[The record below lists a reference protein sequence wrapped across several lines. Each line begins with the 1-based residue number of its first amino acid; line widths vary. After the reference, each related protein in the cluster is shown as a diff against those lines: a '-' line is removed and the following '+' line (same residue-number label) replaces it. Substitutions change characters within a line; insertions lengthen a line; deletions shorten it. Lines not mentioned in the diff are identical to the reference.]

1 MDDVNPGRA
10 NALGVMPNGGF
21 ALIAG
26 IGVALA
32 ALAAAITAA
41 SVEGEGAALAAVGR
55 AAMVALPIGV
65 GVYAWHRRP
74 GERFGLLL
82 TIAGFAWFLT
92 TFSESENELVY
103 SIGRVSGWLV
113 EPGLI
118 YLILVFP
125 FGRLTTRVDRRLVW
139 AAAALVATVFLPSA
153 LIAESYPVPAAWTSC
168 TESCPDNAFFVL
180 GSEPAFVDSV
190 LVPLRDA
197 LTMVLFAAVTLRLI
211 QRVRG
216 ASVLARLTLA
226 PVLGVAAAR
235 LVVLCL
241 LGITRFAGAGTT
253 YEAIASWMFAL
264 GLPAMALAF
273 LIGLLR
279 WRLYIAERLQGVE
292 MRLGATSTRTEL
304 RSALAALLND
314 SSLEVGYPDRNGGG
328 WVDSHGRALAL
339 PAPDASRCVTE
350 IHAEDE
356 RVAVIVHDAALADQT
371 EFVRA
376 AAWSALV
383 AFENHRLTARIES
396 SLRQT
401 RESRARILVNADA
414 QRRRIEQNLHDGAQQ
429 RLVALRVQLELTEEL
444 LKQDPE
450 RGLAKLHTLGPSV
463 EETIDEIRSLAR
475 GVYPS
480 LLADRGLAE
489 ALRATAQM
497 GPIHATVQP
506 DGVGRYPSEVESAV
520 YFCCLEALQNAYKHA
535 EGAKTIS
542 ISLANGDNL
551 RFEVSDDGAGFDVD
565 ATPAGAGLTNMRDRL
580 AAIGGEVTLSS
591 TAGRGTVVSG
601 SVFLPP
607 GDEQPFRI

>member
-1 MDDVNPGRA
+1 MTGYSAV
-10 NALGVMPNGGF
+10 
-21 ALIAG
+21 

-32 ALAAAITAA
+32 ALAAVITAA
-41 SVEGEGAALAAVGR
+41 NVEGEATALAAVGR
-55 AAMVALPIGV
+55 ASMVALPIGV
-65 GVYAWHRRP
+65 GLYARHRRP
-74 GERFGLLL
+74 GDRFGLLL

-92 TFSESENELVY
+92 TLAESGNELVY

-125 FGRLTTRVDRRLVW
+125 FGRLASRVDRALVW
-139 AAAALVATVFLPSA
+139 TAVALVAAFYLPSA
-153 LIAESYPVPAAWTSC
+153 LISDSYPVPAPWTSC
-168 TESCPDNAFFVL
+168 TSSCPDNAFFLL
-180 GSEPAFVDSV
+180 GSEPGFVDSV
-190 LVPLRDA
+190 LVPLREV
-197 LTMVLFAAVTLRLI
+197 LTVLLFSAVTLRLV

-216 ASVLARLTLA
+216 ATTLARLTLT
-226 PVLGVAAAR
+226 PVLSVAAAR
-235 LVVLCL
+235 LAVLCL
-241 LGITRFAGAGTT
+241 LGVTRFVDSGTT
-253 YEAIASWMFAL
+253 SEAVASWLVAL

-279 WRLYIAERLQGVE
+279 WRLHISDRLQGLE
-292 MRLGATSTRTEL
+292 PRLSHTSTREEL
-304 RSALAALLND
+304 SASLADMLD
-314 SSLEVGYPDRNGGG
+314 DPSLEVLYRVRNGGG
-328 WVDSHGRALAL
+328 WVDTQGRPRVLPASGDVRAL
-339 PAPDASRCVTE
+339 TE
-350 IHAEDE
+350 I
-356 RVAVIVHDAALADQT
+356 RVEGEQLAIVVHDPALADQT

-376 AAWSALV
+376 AAWYALV
-383 AFENHRLTARIES
+383 ALENHRLTARIES

-489 ALRATAQM
+489 ALRAAAQT
-497 GPIHATVQP
+497 GPIHAVVRP
-506 DGVGRYPSEVESAV
+506 DGVGRYSSEVESAV

-542 ISLANGDNL
+542 ISLADGDSL
-551 RFEVSDDGAGFDVD
+551 RFEVSDDGAGFDVG

-580 AAIGGEVTLSS
+580 AAIGGEVTVSS
-591 TAGRGTVVSG
+591 SSGGGTVVSG
-601 SVFLPP
+601 SVLLPP
-607 GDEQPFRI
+607 ATNGRFGS